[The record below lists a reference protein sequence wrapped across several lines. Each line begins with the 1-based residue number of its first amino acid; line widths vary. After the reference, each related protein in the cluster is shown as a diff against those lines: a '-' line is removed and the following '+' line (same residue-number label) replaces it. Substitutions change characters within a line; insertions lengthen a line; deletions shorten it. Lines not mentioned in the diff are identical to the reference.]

1 MNILNC
7 EVRSCTISCLEAG
20 TSSNINVRGSS
31 FLAGGAEA
39 IPAGVGRPDDKRSQ
53 RQGPTARAGMILRGS
68 SKANVAKSLWKGHAT
83 AVAAYNSDLV
93 FEANCVLDIG
103 DKAEEAGKNLF

>member
-7 EVRSCTISCLEAG
+7 EVRSCAISCLEAD
-20 TSSNINVRGSS
+20 TSSNINIRGSS
-31 FLAGGAEA
+31 FLAGGAETM
-39 IPAGVGRPDDKRSQ
+39 PAGVGSPDAKGAWSELP
-53 RQGPTARAGMILRGS
+53 GPSARAGMILRGS
-68 SKANVAKSLWKGHAT
+68 SRANVGKSLWKGHAT

-103 DKAEEAGKNLF
+103 DKAEEAGK